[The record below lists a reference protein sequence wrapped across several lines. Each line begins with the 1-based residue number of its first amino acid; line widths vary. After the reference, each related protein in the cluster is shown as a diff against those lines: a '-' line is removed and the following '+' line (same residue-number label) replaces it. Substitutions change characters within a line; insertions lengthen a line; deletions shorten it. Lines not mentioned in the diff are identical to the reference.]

1 MKQDGTDMKRDAAD
15 RTGRRFSLAAKMN
28 LVTTGMILLVAG
40 GLLLI
45 SYIVQGRRVTAMYY
59 NRVETAATNAADLVD
74 TDLLRSFRDRV
85 LSEEFSTV
93 RDAALS
99 AGNPDIVKNYL
110 ESQPSYYYE
119 ELRSEEANSGEGI
132 DHYESLAFDYEV
144 LSYDMQV
151 ARSGAVVTDVYI
163 QYDKD
168 GVTRNLV
175 DPNED
180 FLYLGSIE
188 EELPEFA
195 AMEDN
200 GYFPATVHKSRYGW
214 LCSAYVPIKDT
225 ETGEAIAVVGAD
237 VDMNTIM
244 QARKEFLVN
253 SIIFVLLLT
262 GLCILLNIFLI
273 RRLAVDPLKKLTD
286 AACGFAAVDREYTK
300 DDIIHVDIKSNDEI
314 GDLYHEIQEMQ
325 SRIVDY
331 TGRMTTYAAEQSR
344 IGTELELANRIQMS
358 ILPEVGPEIKDRK
371 EFLLQASMTPAKA
384 VGGDFYNF
392 FLIDKDH
399 LGLVMADVSGKGVPA
414 ALFMVIAKTLIKN
427 RALLGGSPSEV
438 LAYANDQLCEGN
450 EAELF
455 VTVWFA
461 ILDITTGKGIAANA
475 GHEHPV
481 IKRKD
486 GKFEL
491 SLYRHSPAVATMEG
505 IRFREHE
512 FELFPGDS
520 LFVYTDGVPEATNA
534 NNELYGTD
542 RMLEALNSNPNA
554 TVKEL
559 LTNVKTSIDEFVGAA
574 PQFDD
579 ITMLALNFFGKKEA

>member
-1 MKQDGTDMKRDAAD
+1 MMQDAAGKKEH
-15 RTGRRFSLAAKMN
+15 RLSLAVKMN

-74 TDLLRSFRDRV
+74 PDLLRSFRDKV
-85 LSEEFSTV
+85 LSEKFSTV

-286 AACGFAAVDREYTK
+286 AACGFAAVDREYTR

-371 EFLLQASMTPAKA
+371 EFLLRASMTPAKE

-414 ALFMVIAKTLIKN
+414 ALFMMASMI
-427 RALLGGSPSEV
+427 LLKDLAVPGRKPSEI
-438 LAYANDQLCEGN
+438 LTQANNDICRN
-450 EAELF
+450 NKAKMF
-455 VTVWFA
+455 VTVWLG
-461 ILDITTGKGIAANA
+461 ILEISTGHMTCASA
-475 GHEHPV
+475 GHE
-481 IKRKD
+481 
-486 GKFEL
+486 F
-491 SLYRHSPAVATMEG
+491 PAVRGDDKTFRLFKDPHGFVLGGMEDMKYKDY
-505 IRFREHE
+505 
-512 FELFPGDS
+512 ELKLSPGDA
-520 LFVYTDGVPEATNA
+520 LFVYTDGVPEANDA
-534 NNELYGTD
+534 AGAFFGTD
-542 RMLEALNSNPNA
+542 RMEEALNLAQPGHPKDILMKVRESVETFA
-554 TVKEL
+554 G
-559 LTNVKTSIDEFVGAA
+559 GAE
-574 PQFDD
+574 QFDD
-579 ITMLALNFFGKKEA
+579 MTMMCLEYCGPGGA

>member
-1 MKQDGTDMKRDAAD
+1 MKQDAAD
-15 RTGRRFSLAAKMN
+15 RKGRRISLAVKMN

-74 TDLLRSFRDRV
+74 PELLRSFRDRV

-110 ESQPSYYYE
+110 EKQPSYYYE
-119 ELRSEEANSGEGI
+119 ELRSEKANSGEGI

-371 EFLLQASMTPAKA
+371 EFLLRASMTPAKE

-392 FLIDKDH
+392 FLIDEDH

-414 ALFMVIAKTLIKN
+414 ALFMMASMI
-427 RALLGGSPSEV
+427 LLKDLAVPGRKPSEI
-438 LAYANDQLCEGN
+438 LMQANNDICRN
-450 EAELF
+450 NKAKMF
-455 VTVWFA
+455 VTVWLG
-461 ILDITTGKGIAANA
+461 ILEISTGLMTCASA
-475 GHEHPV
+475 GHE
-481 IKRKD
+481 
-486 GKFEL
+486 F
-491 SLYRHSPAVATMEG
+491 PAVRGEDKTFRLFKDPHGFVLGGMEG
-505 IRFREHE
+505 MKYKDY
-512 FELFPGDS
+512 ELQLNPGDA
-520 LFVYTDGVPEATNA
+520 LFVYTDGVPEANDA
-534 NNELYGTD
+534 AGAFFGTD
-542 RMLEALNSNPNA
+542 RLEEALNQAEPGHPKDILLK
-554 TVKEL
+554 VKES
-559 LTNVKTSIDEFVGAA
+559 VEAFAGGAE
-574 PQFDD
+574 QFDD
-579 ITMLALNFFGKKEA
+579 MTMMCLEYCGPGGA

>member
-1 MKQDGTDMKRDAAD
+1 MQDAAGKKEH
-15 RTGRRFSLAAKMN
+15 RLSLAVKMN

-74 TDLLRSFRDRV
+74 PDLLRSFRDKV

-253 SIIFVLLLT
+253 SILFVLLLT
-262 GLCILLNIFLI
+262 AGGCNQTAALMDWDSRN
-273 RRLAVDPLKKLTD
+273 AVGVEPLKKLTD

-371 EFLLQASMTPAKA
+371 EFLLRASMTPAKE

-414 ALFMVIAKTLIKN
+414 ALFMMASMI
-427 RALLGGSPSEV
+427 LLKDLAVPGRKPSEI
-438 LAYANDQLCEGN
+438 LTQANNDICRN
-450 EAELF
+450 NKAKMF
-455 VTVWFA
+455 VTVWLG
-461 ILDITTGKGIAANA
+461 ILEISTGLMTCASA
-475 GHEHPV
+475 GHEFPALRGSD
-481 IKRKD
+481 KTFRLFKD
-486 GKFEL
+486 PHGFVLGGMEDMKYKDYEL
-491 SLYRHSPAVATMEG
+491 KLS
-505 IRFREHE
+505 
-512 FELFPGDS
+512 PGDA
-520 LFVYTDGVPEATNA
+520 LFVYTDGVPEANDA
-534 NNELYGTD
+534 AGAFFGTD
-542 RMLEALNSNPNA
+542 RMEEALNLAQPGHPKDILMKVRESVETFA
-554 TVKEL
+554 G
-559 LTNVKTSIDEFVGAA
+559 GAE
-574 PQFDD
+574 QFDD
-579 ITMLALNFFGKKEA
+579 MTMMCLEYCGPGGA

>member
-1 MKQDGTDMKRDAAD
+1 MQDAAGKKEH
-15 RTGRRFSLAAKMN
+15 RLSLAVKMN

-74 TDLLRSFRDRV
+74 PDLLRSFRDKV

-371 EFLLQASMTPAKA
+371 EFLLRASMTPAKE

-414 ALFMVIAKTLIKN
+414 ALFMMASMI
-427 RALLGGSPSEV
+427 LLKDLAVPGRKPSEI
-438 LAYANDQLCEGN
+438 LTQANNDICRN
-450 EAELF
+450 NKAKMF
-455 VTVWFA
+455 VTVWLG
-461 ILDITTGKGIAANA
+461 ILEISTGHMTCASA
-475 GHEHPV
+475 GHE
-481 IKRKD
+481 
-486 GKFEL
+486 F
-491 SLYRHSPAVATMEG
+491 PAVRGEDKTFRLFKDPHGFVLGGMEDMKYKDY
-505 IRFREHE
+505 
-512 FELFPGDS
+512 ELKLSPGDA
-520 LFVYTDGVPEATNA
+520 LFVYTDGVPEANDA
-534 NNELYGTD
+534 AGAFFGTD
-542 RMLEALNSNPNA
+542 RMEEALNQAEPGHPKDILMKVRESVETFA
-554 TVKEL
+554 G
-559 LTNVKTSIDEFVGAA
+559 GAE
-574 PQFDD
+574 QFDD
-579 ITMLALNFFGKKEA
+579 MTMMCLEYCGPGGA

>member
-1 MKQDGTDMKRDAAD
+1 MQDAAGKKEH
-15 RTGRRFSLAAKMN
+15 RLSLAVKMN

-74 TDLLRSFRDRV
+74 PDLLRSFRDKV

-119 ELRSEEANSGEGI
+119 ELRNEEANSGEGI

-144 LSYDMQV
+144 LSYDMRV

-371 EFLLQASMTPAKA
+371 EFLLRASMTPAKE

-414 ALFMVIAKTLIKN
+414 ALFMMASMI
-427 RALLGGSPSEV
+427 LLKDLAVPGRKPSEI
-438 LAYANDQLCEGN
+438 LTQANNDICRN
-450 EAELF
+450 NKAKMF
-455 VTVWFA
+455 VTVWLG
-461 ILDITTGKGIAANA
+461 ILEISTGLMTCASA
-475 GHEHPV
+475 GHEFPALRGSD
-481 IKRKD
+481 KTFRLFKD
-486 GKFEL
+486 PHGFVLGGMEDMKYKDYEL
-491 SLYRHSPAVATMEG
+491 TLS
-505 IRFREHE
+505 
-512 FELFPGDS
+512 PGDA
-520 LFVYTDGVPEATNA
+520 LFVYTDGVPEANDA
-534 NNELYGTD
+534 AGAFFGTD
-542 RMLEALNSNPNA
+542 RMEEALNLAQPGHPKDILMKVRESVETFA
-554 TVKEL
+554 G
-559 LTNVKTSIDEFVGAA
+559 GAE
-574 PQFDD
+574 QFDD
-579 ITMLALNFFGKKEA
+579 MTMMCLEYCGPGGA

>member
-1 MKQDGTDMKRDAAD
+1 MQDAAGKKEH
-15 RTGRRFSLAAKMN
+15 RLSLAVKMN

-74 TDLLRSFRDRV
+74 PDLLRSFRDKV

-253 SIIFVLLLT
+253 SILFVLLLT

-371 EFLLQASMTPAKA
+371 EFLLRASMTPAKE

-414 ALFMVIAKTLIKN
+414 ALFMMASMI
-427 RALLGGSPSEV
+427 LLKDLAVPGRKPSEI
-438 LAYANDQLCEGN
+438 LMQANNDICRN
-450 EAELF
+450 NKAKMF
-455 VTVWFA
+455 VTVWLG
-461 ILDITTGKGIAANA
+461 ILEISTGHMTCASA
-475 GHEHPV
+475 GHE
-481 IKRKD
+481 
-486 GKFEL
+486 F
-491 SLYRHSPAVATMEG
+491 PAVRGEDKTFRLFKDPHGFVLGGMEDMKYKDY
-505 IRFREHE
+505 
-512 FELFPGDS
+512 ELTLSPGDA
-520 LFVYTDGVPEATNA
+520 LFVYTDGVPEANDA
-534 NNELYGTD
+534 AGAFFGTD
-542 RMLEALNSNPNA
+542 RMEEALNLAQPGHPKDILMKVRESVETFA
-554 TVKEL
+554 G
-559 LTNVKTSIDEFVGAA
+559 GAE
-574 PQFDD
+574 QFDD
-579 ITMLALNFFGKKEA
+579 MTMMCLEYCGPGGA

>member
-1 MKQDGTDMKRDAAD
+1 MMQDAAGKKEH
-15 RTGRRFSLAAKMN
+15 RLSLAVKMN

-74 TDLLRSFRDRV
+74 PDLLRSFRDRV

-119 ELRSEEANSGEGI
+119 ELRSEEANSGEGT

-225 ETGEAIAVVGAD
+225 KTGEAIAVVGAD

-286 AACGFAAVDREYTK
+286 AACGFAAVDREYTR

-325 SRIVDY
+325 GRIVDY
-331 TGRMTTYAAEQSR
+331 TGRMTAYAAEQSR

-371 EFLLQASMTPAKA
+371 EFLLRASMTPAKE

-392 FLIDKDH
+392 FLIDPDH

-414 ALFMVIAKTLIKN
+414 ALFMMASMI
-427 RALLGGSPSEV
+427 LLKDLAVPGRKPSEI
-438 LAYANDQLCEGN
+438 LMQANNDICRN
-450 EAELF
+450 NKAKMF
-455 VTVWFA
+455 VTVWLG
-461 ILDITTGKGIAANA
+461 ILEISTGLMTCASA
-475 GHEHPV
+475 GHE
-481 IKRKD
+481 
-486 GKFEL
+486 F
-491 SLYRHSPAVATMEG
+491 PAVRGEDKTFRFFKDPHGFVLGGMEDMKYKDY
-505 IRFREHE
+505 
-512 FELFPGDS
+512 ELKLSPGDA
-520 LFVYTDGVPEATNA
+520 LFVYTDGVPEANDA
-534 NNELYGTD
+534 AGAFFGTD
-542 RMLEALNSNPNA
+542 RMEEALNLAQPGHPKDILMKVRESVETFA
-554 TVKEL
+554 G
-559 LTNVKTSIDEFVGAA
+559 GAE
-574 PQFDD
+574 QFDD
-579 ITMLALNFFGKKEA
+579 MTMMCLEYCGPGGA